1 MLPRNVSELDGRFL
15 FHPEKKRLGEGRATD
30 VTLFSAFPKEAVLA
44 LSLFLPHG
52 AGVTG
57 VSARFRN
64 DADGRE
70 TLLAFTAEAKEDGNL
85 YTAVLHPADLSG
97 GEESGL
103 FYWQFLFARGT
114 ETFFSDTAD
123 QVTCGIVREGGRPFR
138 LLIHENGF
146 RTPDWFR
153 GGVMYHIFVDRFFR
167 GSVPVPCR
175 EDAVLHRDWDTET
188 PEYAAVRGGEIA
200 NNDFFGG
207 TLWGIAEKLDYLSSL
222 GVTVLYLSPVFE
234 AYSNHKYD
242 TADYSAV
249 DPMFGGEEA
258 LSHLIAE
265 AGKRGIRVLLDG
277 VFNHTGDDSRYFNKK
292 GRYPSVGAY
301 QSRDSAYASWYVFRS
316 FPDDYECWWGIPILP
331 HLNGSDPSLCAYLT
345 GENGI
350 VESRCRAGIAGFRLD
365 VADELPP
372 PMLEA
377 IRAAVK
383 RGTDGEGIVIGEV
396 WENAADK
403 IAYGE
408 RRRYFRGKQLD
419 SVMNYPAKDAVIDYL
434 LTGNAENCAR
444 TLTELYASYPK
455 CVSDC
460 LMNLL
465 GSHDTERILTVLG
478 GGSRDGMTQKERA
491 EYRLGDRYPLA
502 VRRLKLASLIQYTLC
517 GVPSLYYG
525 DEAGLEGSTDPFCR
539 MPFPW
544 GRENA
549 ELIAHYRFL
558 GNLRASHPALKDGV
572 FRVLCAEKGF
582 LLFER
587 RGETETLLTAVNLGT
602 EPREIPFRCCTD
614 LTSGEKYSGG
624 KRCLI
629 APGEGTV
636 LRVLRR

>member
-1 MLPRNVSELDGRFL
+1 MLPRNVSELDRRFL
-15 FHPEKKRLGEGRATD
+15 FRPEKKCLGKERATD
-30 VTLFSAFPKEAVLA
+30 VTLFSAFPKDTVLSV
-44 LSLFLPHG
+44 SLDLPYS
-52 AGVTG
+52 AGITG
-57 VSARFRN
+57 VSACIRN
-64 DADGRE
+64 DADGTE
-70 TLLAFTAEAKEDGNL
+70 THLLFKTEAMVDGMRFC
-85 YTAVLHPADLSG
+85 ADFDLAQFCG
-97 GEESGL
+97 AAESGL
-103 FYWQFLFARGT
+103 FYWQVLFQRGT

-123 QVTCGIVREGGRPFR
+123 QVTCGIVREGGRSFR
-138 LLIHENGF
+138 LLVHEDGF
-146 RTPDWFR
+146 QTPKWFP

-167 GSVPVPCR
+167 GSVPVPVR
-175 EDAVLHRDWDTET
+175 DDAVMHRDWNTEL
-188 PEYAAVRGGEIA
+188 PAYAPVRGGEIE

-207 TLWGIAEKLDYLSSL
+207 TLWGVAEKLDYLVSL

-249 DPMFGGEEA
+249 DPMFGGEAA
-258 LSHLIAE
+258 LSHLLSE

-292 GRYPSVGAY
+292 GRYPTVGAY
-301 QSRDSAYASWYVFRS
+301 QSRSSAYASWYTFRS

-331 HLNGSDPSLCAYLT
+331 HLNGNDPSLRAFLA

-350 VESRCRAGIAGFRLD
+350 IESRCREGIAGFRLD

-377 IRAAVK
+377 IRNAVK
-383 RGTDGEGIVIGEV
+383 RGTDGAGIVIGEV

-408 RRRYFRGKQLD
+408 RRRYFRGRQLD
-419 SVMNYPAKDAVIDYL
+419 SVMNYPAKDAIIAFL
-434 LTGNAENCAR
+434 LTGDAESCAR

-465 GSHDTERILTVLG
+465 DSHDTERILTVLG
-478 GGSRDGMTQKERA
+478 GGSREEMTQKERA
-491 EYRLGDRYPLA
+491 AYRLTPRQYALA
-502 VRRLKLASLIQYTLC
+502 VHRLKLASLIQYTLY

-525 DEAGLEGSTDPFCR
+525 DEAGMQGSTDPFCR
-539 MPFPW
+539 LPFPW
-544 GRENA
+544 GRENG
-549 ELIAHYRFL
+549 ELLAHYRFL
-558 GNLRASHPALKDGV
+558 GRLRSSHPALRDGI
-572 FRVLCAEKGF
+572 FRVICAADGF

-602 EPREIPFRCCTD
+602 APQELPTGVYLDLLTEETD
-614 LTSGEKYSGG
+614 ADRTV
-624 KRCLI
+624 

-636 LRVLRR
+636 LLVKHS